1 MRGIVCLLSILTACV
16 IDLSISGAGLARSR
30 VPAIAQ
36 LETLIAAD
44 RKLSGTFDLADDAS
58 TITSLLTE
66 DVALFA
72 IPVPGL
78 ARTKADA
85 RQALGEAFGPGQS
98 VVTTAPIRA
107 GLSSDG
113 TQGFSYGFMNVG
125 RDKLKLG
132 KYVAYWVRSAAGWR
146 VAAFK
151 WVPRPEGTV
160 STGRR
165 EPALPTKFAALARD
179 DFAREQYRTSLD
191 ATERQFSADAQAM
204 GIGRAFRKYGSGD
217 AMNVG
222 GEADFTFGNDAI
234 AEAQGG
240 DAAKGSPVRWAPDG
254 VLVSSSGDLG
264 VTFGYLDR
272 NGPTPPGRLTRIP
285 FFTIWRRAAPKNEWR
300 YVAE

>member
-1 MRGIVCLLSILTACV
+1 VYSLSILAAGV
-16 IDLSISGAGLARSR
+16 IGPSIPGAGLARSHA
-30 VPAIAQ
+30 PTIAQ
-36 LETLIAAD
+36 FETLIAAD
-44 RKLSGTFDLADDAS
+44 RKLSGPFDLADGTS

-78 ARTKADA
+78 ARNKADA
-85 RQALGEAFGPGQS
+85 RQVLGKAFGPGQS
-98 VVTTAPIRA
+98 VVTTVPIRV

-132 KYVAYWVRSAAGWR
+132 KYVAYWVRSAAGWQ

-165 EPALPTKFAALARD
+165 EPALPTKFAASAKD
-179 DFAREQYRTSLD
+179 NFAHEQYRKSLD
-191 ATERQFSADAQAM
+191 ATERRFSADAQAM
-204 GIGRAFRKYGSGD
+204 GIGRAFRKYGSAD

-272 NGPTPPGRLTRIP
+272 NGATPPGRLTRIP
-285 FFTIWRRAAPKNEWR
+285 FFTIWRRAAPKDEWR

>member
-1 MRGIVCLLSILTACV
+1 MYSLSILAAGV
-16 IDLSISGAGLARSR
+16 IGPSIPGAGLARSHA
-30 VPAIAQ
+30 PTIAQ
-36 LETLIAAD
+36 FETLIAAD
-44 RKLSGTFDLADDAS
+44 RKLSGPFDLADGSS

-78 ARTKADA
+78 ARNKADA
-85 RQALGEAFGPGQS
+85 RQVLGKAFGPGQS
-98 VVTTAPIRA
+98 VVTTVPIRV

-113 TQGFSYGFMNVG
+113 TQGFSFGFMNVG

-132 KYVAYWVRSAAGWR
+132 KYVAYWVRSAAGWQ

-165 EPALPTKFAALARD
+165 EPALPTKFAASAKD
-179 DFAREQYRTSLD
+179 NFAHEQYRKSLD
-191 ATERQFSADAQAM
+191 ATERRFSADAQTM
-204 GIGRAFRKYGSGD
+204 GIGRAFRKYGSAD

-272 NGPTPPGRLTRIP
+272 NGATPPGRLTRIP
-285 FFTIWRRAAPKNEWR
+285 FFTIWRRAAPKDEWR

>member
-1 MRGIVCLLSILTACV
+1 MRGIVYSLSILAAGV
-16 IDLSISGAGLARSR
+16 IGPSIPGAGLARSHA
-30 VPAIAQ
+30 PTIAQ
-36 LETLIAAD
+36 FETLIAAD
-44 RKLSGTFDLADDAS
+44 RKLSGPFDLADGSS

-78 ARTKADA
+78 ARNKADA
-85 RQALGEAFGPGQS
+85 RQVLGKAFGPGQS
-98 VVTTAPIRA
+98 VVTTVPIRV

-113 TQGFSYGFMNVG
+113 TQGFSFGFMNVG

-132 KYVAYWVRSAAGWR
+132 KYVAYWVRSAAGWQ

-165 EPALPTKFAALARD
+165 EPALPTKFAASAKD
-179 DFAREQYRTSLD
+179 NFAHEQYRKSLD
-191 ATERQFSADAQAM
+191 ATERRFSADAQTM
-204 GIGRAFRKYGSGD
+204 GIGRAFRKYGSAD

-272 NGPTPPGRLTRIP
+272 NGATPPGRLTRIP
-285 FFTIWRRAAPKNEWR
+285 FFTIWRRAAPKDEWR